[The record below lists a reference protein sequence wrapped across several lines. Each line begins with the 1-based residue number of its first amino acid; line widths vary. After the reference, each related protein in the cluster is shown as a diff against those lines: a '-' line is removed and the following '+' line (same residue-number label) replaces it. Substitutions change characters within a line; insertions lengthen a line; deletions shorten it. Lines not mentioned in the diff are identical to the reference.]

1 MNTNHPRKH
10 SWLFLLII
18 ITIGIISF
26 PFKAVLSANTLTI
39 FKGNEDL
46 STKVQ
51 VAQESSKELGG
62 NKMTSVQIVENWS
75 DVTGVV
81 RSYQPAA
88 DTIGFMA
95 VELTVQKVSP
105 VEGFTNLLE
114 QLEGKSLVVLMP
126 EELVK
131 PLNIGL
137 GDIITCRVRRAGTNR
152 VFVHRDHLSIQPARS
167 E

>member
-1 MNTNHPRKH
+1 M
-10 SWLFLLII
+10 
-18 ITIGIISF
+18 
-26 PFKAVLSANTLTI
+26 TI

-62 NKMTSVQIVENWS
+62 NNMTSVQIIENWS

-81 RSYQPAA
+81 RSYQPSA

-95 VELTVQKVSP
+95 VELTVQKVSS

-131 PLNIGL
+131 PLNISL

-152 VFVHRDHLSIQPARS
+152 VFVHRDHLSIQSARS